1 VNTKQRQRLVRHI
14 ARIAERAYRRGF
26 QQGHDVARRG
36 DRLVVDLYR
45 WRFTQSADQA
55 TSPTGDR
62 VTTAVERID
71 IEEPSLDVLLDE
83 LLDDQ

>member
-1 VNTKQRQRLVRHI
+1 MNTKQQERLIRHI

-26 QQGHDVARRG
+26 QHGHDDARRG

-55 TSPTGDR
+55 ISPTGDR
-62 VTTAVERID
+62 AITAVERLD
-71 IEEPSLDVLLDE
+71 IEEPALDVLLDE
-83 LLDDQ
+83 LLDTK